1 SGRGSAEDGPA
12 VNYGLYRALGAQ
24 FAVEVADNPGG
35 VTVRLHDINVGKL
48 NNQKSVALPPAT
60 SADFRLEVHRLAD
73 EVARWAT
80 GVPGAAASRLLFVS
94 SGQVYRVDSDGE
106 DATLLTPAGQTALS
120 PAWSPDGQRF

>member
-1 SGRGSAEDGPA
+1 LDYTDRFEMITVADPPPASTSGRGSAEDGPA

-94 SGQVYRVDSDGE
+94 SG
-106 DATLLTPAGQTALS
+106 
-120 PAWSPDGQRF
+120 